1 MRKSSG
7 LSFSCS
13 VWTFF
18 ILTRY
23 VNIVCVQLWC
33 QFESA
38 LSFNCAYPPFL
49 CILLDLVSNSNFMEF
64 EYLAFTSDFFRGIG
78 DWVFGVWFQMPT
90 LLFLYEL

>member
-64 EYLAFTSDFFRGIG
+64 EYLAFTSDFSWNWGLGLWNLVSNSNFVI
-78 DWVFGVWFQMPT
+78 
-90 LLFLYEL
+90 LYEL